1 MKTGL
6 INEPVKQVSFKC
18 SDAKATLCIWLV
30 DDDADCRERFT
41 LLLNGEPCINCSR
54 SFSSAISLLAA
65 LAQESPPDVILLDAQ
80 MPLMDGIE
88 AVRPIKNL
96 APTTLILMLTTFFDA
111 QLMKDALVAGVVDLL
126 LKGNSP
132 AQIIAAIR
140 RATVQL
146 RLP

>member
-1 MKTGL
+1 
-6 INEPVKQVSFKC
+6 
-18 SDAKATLCIWLV
+18 
-30 DDDADCRERFT
+30 
-41 LLLNGEPCINCSR
+41 
-54 SFSSAISLLAA
+54 
-65 LAQESPPDVILLDAQ
+65 
-80 MPLMDGIE
+80 MDGIE